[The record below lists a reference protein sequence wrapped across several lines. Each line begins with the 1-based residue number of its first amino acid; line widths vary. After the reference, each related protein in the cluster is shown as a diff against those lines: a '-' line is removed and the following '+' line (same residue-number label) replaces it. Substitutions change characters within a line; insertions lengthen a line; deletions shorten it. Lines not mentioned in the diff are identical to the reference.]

1 MQARANMANQ
11 NLQEAIGN
19 AVADMTILEIVA
31 LPLLR
36 LH

>member
-1 MQARANMANQ
+1 MANQ

-19 AVADMTILEIVA
+19 AGADMTILEIIA